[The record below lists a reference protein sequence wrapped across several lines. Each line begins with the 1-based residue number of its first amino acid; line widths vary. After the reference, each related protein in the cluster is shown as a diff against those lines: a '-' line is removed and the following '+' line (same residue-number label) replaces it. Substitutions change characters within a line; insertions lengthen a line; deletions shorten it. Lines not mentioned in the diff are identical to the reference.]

1 MNGGGAAVEATDA
14 GAGERLPLPRH
25 QDNSS
30 NTNSATT
37 TTTTPPTPLFERLV
51 TEEVQELR
59 AYVRMVEHQNRRLM
73 ELERV
78 HGDLE
83 TRLEYESKQ
92 RQQLELTLEA
102 REREWAERYQHLEMD
117 RDQQK
122 ALVEA
127 ETIKN
132 SKLIDQVYRKDQ
144 DIHRMLQRKV
154 RWVLKV
160 LVVFSFSGPF
170 CVLGARSSL
179 VYFGGGIFFFICA
192 QYDNE
197 PTRSTRNARN
207 HLTTTEPPAA
217 ATRDP
222 PPPPPNHLKSRHS
235 PKPNTLHQNKTDP
248 PPSLR
253 GSGGN
258 NNMIH
263 KGPHNFIAEVGSAER
278 VRHRNAQSLLMDM
291 FGM

>member
-1 MNGGGAAVEATDA
+1 MPSTTVTRRPENGDGFRYNATATNHQGRGPPARPPQQQHPPEQHPPRPGGMNGGGAAAEATDA
-14 GAGERLPLPRH
+14 GGGERLPLPRH

-37 TTTTPPTPLFERLV
+37 TTTTPPTSLFERLV

-179 VYFGGGIFFFICA
+179 VYFGGGIFFF
-192 QYDNE
+192 
-197 PTRSTRNARN
+197 
-207 HLTTTEPPAA
+207 HLRT
-217 ATRDP
+217 
-222 PPPPPNHLKSRHS
+222 
-235 PKPNTLHQNKTDP
+235 
-248 PPSLR
+248 
-253 GSGGN
+253 
-258 NNMIH
+258 
-263 KGPHNFIAEVGSAER
+263 
-278 VRHRNAQSLLMDM
+278 VR
-291 FGM
+291 